1 MRKQIT
7 TALLSLALGACLL
20 AGPAAA
26 CPGGEMKMADGSC
39 FGNPALAA
47 SMRERAVLMN
57 QLKIGYNLPIAP
69 RKDNRYPRNFDVS
82 RFEFSQHGNFSTIP
96 FPASP

>member
-1 MRKQIT
+1 MTIT
-7 TALLSLALGACLL
+7 TALLGVALGACLL
-20 AGPAAA
+20 ASPAAAA

-39 FGNPALAA
+39 FGNPALAT

-69 RKDNRYPRNFDVS
+69 RKDHRYPRNFDVS
-82 RFEFSQHGNFSTIP
+82 RFEYSQRGNFSTIP
-96 FPASP
+96 FPPSP